1 MAEAEVIMFDRI
13 ISRITKNR
21 RENREL
27 RANDEAFKTMLA
39 AALGDAAPADQTDAH
54 GFVAGVEALQMQ
66 LVGARKGIQDDTS
79 RIAELTKQRETAYD
93 AERLALKLAD
103 DLLAEQQLIAEKLGL
118 RADDEAAAEDR
129 AVNEES
135 DNPGGQTDSEIA
147 AEREGQAMVN
157 EVSDAAV

>member
-1 MAEAEVIMFDRI
+1 
-13 ISRITKNR
+13 
-21 RENREL
+21 
-27 RANDEAFKTMLA
+27 MLA
-39 AALGDAAPADQTDAH
+39 AALGDAAPADQTDAA

-79 RIAELTKQRETAYD
+79 RIAELTKQREAAYD

-118 RADDEAAAEDR
+118 LETDDEPADA
-129 AVNEES
+129 
-135 DNPGGQTDSEIA
+135 NPGGQTDSEIA
-147 AEREGQAMVN
+147 AEREGQAMIN

>member
-1 MAEAEVIMFDRI
+1 MAEETPMFDRI
-13 ISRITKNR
+13 INSIAERSETIR
-21 RENREL
+21 QL

-39 AALGDAAPADQTDAH
+39 AALGDAAPADQTDAA

-66 LVGARKGIQDDTS
+66 WEI
-79 RIAELTKQRETAYD
+79 AYD

-118 RADDEAAAEDR
+118 LETDDEPADA
-129 AVNEES
+129 
-135 DNPGGQTDSEIA
+135 NPGGQTDSEIA
-147 AEREGQAMVN
+147 AEREGQAMIN

>member
-1 MAEAEVIMFDRI
+1 MAEETPMFDRI
-13 ISRITKNR
+13 INSIAERSETIR
-21 RENREL
+21 QL
-27 RANDEAFKTMLA
+27 RANDEAFKTKLSG
-39 AALGDAAPADQTDAH
+39 ALGDAAPADATDAA

-118 RADDEAAAEDR
+118 LAYDEAADAH
-129 AVNEES
+129 
-135 DNPGGQTDSEIA
+135 PGGQTDSEIA
-147 AEREGQAMVN
+147 AEREGQAMIN